1 LRQANKKTL
10 EGLAQAG
17 AFDRLEAINGN
28 RRLFFN
34 SEDGSTL
41 LEKAIRF
48 GNQYQSLKSQAQSSL
63 FGEVGVTD
71 IPEPEIVPC
80 EPWPLLEKLQKEKE
94 VVGIFITAHPLDAFK
109 YDIEKFTNVGLRDIE
124 EKVGRDMVFAGL
136 VTEVTYFQDPKTNNE
151 TMVFTVED
159 YDTVRKLRL
168 KGEQAMK
175 YKHLVMVGTALLFRA
190 KYDSFVNKEG
200 KEFRFLRFN
209 SVELLADMREK
220 HFKQIILKL
229 RMEVITPALLGQLDG
244 LFNEHPGQVKLQMKL
259 WDEEEK
265 VQVELNSKKVR
276 LNPENSLLEALEKL
290 PLMVELAE

>member
-1 LRQANKKTL
+1 
-10 EGLAQAG
+10 
-17 AFDRLEAINGN
+17 
-28 RRLFFN
+28 
-34 SEDGSTL
+34 
-41 LEKAIRF
+41 
-48 GNQYQSLKSQAQSSL
+48 
-63 FGEVGVTD
+63 
-71 IPEPEIVPC
+71 
-80 EPWPLLEKLQKEKE
+80 
-94 VVGIFITAHPLDAFK
+94 
-109 YDIEKFTNVGLRDIE
+109 
-124 EKVGRDMVFAGL
+124 
-136 VTEVTYFQDPKTNNE
+136 
-151 TMVFTVED
+151 
-159 YDTVRKLRL
+159 
-168 KGEQAMK
+168 
-175 YKHLVMVGTALLFRA
+175 
-190 KYDSFVNKEG
+190 VNKEG